1 VTSWPCDQSL
11 PSILTPGQLMQVLG
25 MKRSIFYRHQRAGAF
40 KHLEV
45 TRPVG
50 TARYSGV
57 LVDRYRRGVST
68 VQLVRRT
75 A

>member
-1 VTSWPCDQSL
+1 
-11 PSILTPGQLMQVLG
+11 MQVLG